1 MASTELA
8 APESGPATPEPVPST
23 QLSAA
28 QQAQARIE
36 DKARISRWLL
46 TAPALVTIGIFGVLP
61 LIIIVIYSFLKAAP
75 YGGVVWSPTVEAYVS
90 FLFQADIFTDEL
102 VFSPDFLQ
110 IYLRSF
116 IFAVGTTA
124 ICLVLGFPTA
134 YFMATRPPRQRNWWV
149 LLITIPFWSNLLVR
163 TLAIMFIIRDEGLLN
178 NILIGLKVIDQPITM
193 LYTDFAIVLGLFY
206 SFLPFMVLPLYA
218 SLEKLDFRLVEAGYD
233 LYASRP
239 KVLFRIII
247 PLSRPGII
255 AGCLLVFIPA
265 LGAYVTPLILG
276 GGKHLMIGDL
286 IAQQFG
292 SGRNWPLGAAQAL
305 ILMSAV
311 LVALFFYV
319 RATTGKVKHGQG

>member
-1 MASTELA
+1 M
-8 APESGPATPEPVPST
+8 SGGTRVNS
-23 QLSAA
+23 
-28 QQAQARIE
+28 
-36 DKARISRWLL
+36 
-46 TAPALVTIGIFGVLP
+46 
-61 LIIIVIYSFLKAAP
+61 
-75 YGGVVWSPTVEAYVS
+75 
-90 FLFQADIFTDEL
+90 DE
-102 VFSPDFLQ
+102 
-110 IYLRSF
+110 IRRS
-116 IFAVGTTA
+116 
-124 ICLVLGFPTA
+124 
-134 YFMATRPPRQRNWWV
+134 
-149 LLITIPFWSNLLVR
+149 
-163 TLAIMFIIRDEGLLN
+163 EGLLN
-178 NILIGLKVIDQPITM
+178 NILIGLKIIDQPITI

-206 SFLPFMVLPLYA
+206 SFLPFMVLPLYS

-247 PLSRPGII
+247 PLSKPGII

-276 GGKHLMIGDL
+276 GGRHMMIGDL